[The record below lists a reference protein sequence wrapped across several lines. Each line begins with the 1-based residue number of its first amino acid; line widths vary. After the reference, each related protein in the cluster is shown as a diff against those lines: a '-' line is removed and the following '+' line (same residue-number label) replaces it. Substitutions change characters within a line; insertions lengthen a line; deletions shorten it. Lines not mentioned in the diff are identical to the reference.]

1 VLPKVDFFNRVLSV
15 EKTLVNLATITQSMK
30 QKLHVVSN
38 AQMEQILVEMEIVSQ
53 NQQPDFQFQKPCKK
67 QEINVQ
73 ECLGKRNLEKR
84 EVVCQTHVHQAM
96 VDVRIV
102 V

>member
-73 ECLGKRNLEKR
+73 ECLGKSQLAKR
-84 EVVCQTHVHQAM
+84 DLRKTHVHQAM